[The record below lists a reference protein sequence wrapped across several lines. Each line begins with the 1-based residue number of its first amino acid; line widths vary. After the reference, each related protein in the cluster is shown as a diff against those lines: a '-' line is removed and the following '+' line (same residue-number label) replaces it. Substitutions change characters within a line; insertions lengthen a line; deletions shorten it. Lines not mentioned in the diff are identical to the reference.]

1 MIDTTCSRHDV
12 EGFLASAD
20 SGYVLC
26 WAKLDI
32 VKASD
37 NLPVDKGLCVVTC
50 GALQCPS
57 LFHLERH
64 GWSWF
69 CYRPVVP
76 FLSHHFWLM
85 TDSQMANK
93 SVKDLLVWTL
103 VTILKVASAEGG
115 SLRLIVMDTP
125 FLLQLHTLWTCELIK
140 DSSSPAK
147 GGLQLTETIIKW
159 RHGRSL
165 LRLHM
170 TRLHMPWNWGNLLC
184 WLASIDN
191 VLFV

>member
-1 MIDTTCSRHDV
+1 MQSQKAAQICGIIASQRLLSDRMIDTTCSRHDV

-26 WAKLDI
+26 WARLDI

-93 SVKDLLVWTL
+93 SVKGYWYGPLWQYSRWHQ
-103 VTILKVASAEGG
+103 LKVALCAWLSW
-115 SLRLIVMDTP
+115 T
-125 FLLQLHTLWTCELIK
+125 LHFYYNYIHCGHV
-140 DSSSPAK
+140 SS
-147 GGLQLTETIIKW
+147 
-159 RHGRSL
+159 
-165 LRLHM
+165 
-170 TRLHMPWNWGNLLC
+170 
-184 WLASIDN
+184 
-191 VLFV
+191 